1 MGLNRTLRGGKW
13 LKGVLGLAC
22 SLSLV
27 ACGGDSEPQ
36 PTPTAESTT
45 QPTAA
50 STTQA
55 QAPLEVRPPVWS
67 TGVDPADGSP
77 VDSIEWVATDAPVV
91 YAVFETTAIPAGTSF
106 SIAWT
111 MNGTPVPGLNPTLAM
126 RVDAPAG
133 WIEFHLDRTSET
145 PWPEGVLEIKLT
157 VDGEVVSTGSI
168 ELRDP

>member
-13 LKGVLGLAC
+13 VNWVLVLVC
-22 SLSLV
+22 SLFLI
-27 ACGGDSEPQ
+27 ACGDDADPE
-36 PTPTAESTT
+36 PTPTQEATA
-45 QPTAA
+45 QPTSAPT
-50 STTQA
+50 SQV
-55 QAPLEVRPPVWS
+55 QEPLEVQPPVWS

-77 VDSIEWVATDAPVV
+77 VDSIEWVSTDAPVV

-111 MNGTPVPGLNPTLAM
+111 MNGTPVPGLNPTLEM

-145 PWPEGVLEIKLT
+145 PWPEGILEIELT
-157 VDGEVVSTGSI
+157 VNGEIVSSGSI
-168 ELRDP
+168 ELRDS